1 MSIYLQIPLFLII
14 IAIVPILETL
24 SVILQVLYFRKT
36 GKRLFRM
43 SPLHHHFELTGWR
56 ENRVVGV
63 FSLVT
68 LIFSIVGILAI

>member
-1 MSIYLQIPLFLII
+1 MTIYLQIPVFLIL
-14 IAIVPILETL
+14 IAVIPVLETL
-24 SVILQVLYFRKT
+24 SVILQVMYFRRT

-43 SPLHHHFELTGWR
+43 SPLHHHFELIGWR

-68 LIFSIVGILAI
+68 LVFSVIGILAI

>member
-1 MSIYLQIPLFLII
+1 MIP
-14 IAIVPILETL
+14 VLETL
-24 SVILQVLYFRKT
+24 SVILQVMYFRRT

-43 SPLHHHFELTGWR
+43 SPLHHHFELIGWR

-68 LIFSIVGILAI
+68 LVFSVIGILAI

>member
-1 MSIYLQIPLFLII
+1 MTIYLRIPVFLIL
-14 IAIVPILETL
+14 IAVIPVLETL
-24 SVILQVLYFRKT
+24 SVILQVMYFRRT

-43 SPLHHHFELTGWR
+43 SPLHHHFELIGWR

-68 LIFSIVGILAI
+68 LVFSVIGILAI

>member
-1 MSIYLQIPLFLII
+1 MMIYLKNPLLLVL
-14 IAIVPILETL
+14 IAIIPVIETL
-24 SVILQVLYFRKT
+24 SVIMQVVYFRFT

-63 FSLVT
+63 FSLIT
-68 LIFSIVGILAI
+68 LIASVCAILIV